1 MKRIAL
7 VAALVAITGC
17 VDDQKEVHSE
27 KQDAVSYTA
36 FGLSDIDTGCGLN
49 TDYATINQKQYDD
62 KGHSISVLEFK
73 KKDGKIFAA
82 SMSYEGLGNADGS
95 NLTSAIQA
103 GDQVL
108 VRYSVCGSGGYS
120 TVIDLIK
127 RW

>member
-1 MKRIAL
+1 MKRIVLAAAVVAL
-7 VAALVAITGC
+7 TGC
-17 VDDQKEVHSE
+17 IENQKVEHSE
-27 KQDAVSYTA
+27 KNDAVLYTA
-36 FGLSDIDTGCGLN
+36 FGLSDIDPGCELN
-49 TDYATINQKQYDD
+49 TSYATINQKQYDD

-73 KKDGKIFAA
+73 KTGGKIFAA
-82 SMSYEGLGNADGS
+82 SMSYEGLGNADSS
-95 NLTSAIQA
+95 NLTSAIQV